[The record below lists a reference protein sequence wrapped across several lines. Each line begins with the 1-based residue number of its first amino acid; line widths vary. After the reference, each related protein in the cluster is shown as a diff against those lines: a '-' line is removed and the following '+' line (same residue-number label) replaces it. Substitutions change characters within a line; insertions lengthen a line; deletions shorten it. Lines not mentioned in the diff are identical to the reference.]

1 MCQQLRIKVPPPSLT
16 QGETLIKWPL
26 SPGAHPLP
34 VSPSGSS
41 ACLPLRQEEATG
53 RKGYIAQDHKLSAE
67 GQRTPVQADRT
78 VGSGAYRTIVQ
89 GFPKK
94 QRKFKTSFPPPQF
107 LENIFLY

>member
-1 MCQQLRIKVPPPSLT
+1 MCQQLRIRVPPTSLT

-26 SPGAHPLP
+26 SPGAHPPP

-67 GQRTPVQADRT
+67 GQRTPVQAERT
-78 VGSGAYRTIVQ
+78 VGSGAYRTLVQ

-94 QRKFKTSFPPPQF
+94 QRKFKTSFPPQF